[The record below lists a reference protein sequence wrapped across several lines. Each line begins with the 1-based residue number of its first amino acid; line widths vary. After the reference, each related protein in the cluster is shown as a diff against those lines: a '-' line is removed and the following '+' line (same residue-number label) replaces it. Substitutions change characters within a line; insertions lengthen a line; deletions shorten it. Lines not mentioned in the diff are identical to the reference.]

1 MKRIEFQLGLLVLVA
16 LFAVGVHAKQ
26 DKPVQPNKVQQQ
38 AAPVQQKNDPEPE
51 KIAPAGPQAQV
62 QPVRIPQTTPVG
74 RSKQG
79 YTMVTDVLDG
89 FGGESESDNYRIPVN
104 SGGQPSAI
112 GISDSDTLVIEAGF
126 VHAAKIRRGDANS
139 DQVIDLGDI
148 VYLLNYLFKGDIPPC
163 PMETG
168 DATCN
173 GVVDLGDV
181 IYLLNYLF
189 KGGDPPA
196 C

>member
-1 MKRIEFQLGLLVLVA
+1 MKMRTFATMFLVA
-16 LFAVGVHAKQ
+16 AALLATLVVHAESDRQIQPGKVKHKAAAQ
-26 DKPVQPNKVQQQ
+26 IKP
-38 AAPVQQKNDPEPE
+38 
-51 KIAPAGPQAQV
+51 APASVPQRA
-62 QPVRIPQTTPVG
+62 PLAPSR
-74 RSKQG
+74 QG
-79 YTMVTDVLDG
+79 YQLVTDVLDS
-89 FGGESESDNYRIPVN
+89 FGGQSESGNYKMVVN

-163 PMETG
+163 PMEAG